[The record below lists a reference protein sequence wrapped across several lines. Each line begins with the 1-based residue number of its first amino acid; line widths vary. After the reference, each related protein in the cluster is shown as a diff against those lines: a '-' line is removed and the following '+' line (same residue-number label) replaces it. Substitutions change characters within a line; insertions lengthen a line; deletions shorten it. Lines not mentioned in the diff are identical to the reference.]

1 MSKPDTAEAIV
12 RKLARFAL
20 SQGDVLHRE
29 ICLYCR
35 CEIRGGIGHCS
46 DCLYARAR
54 AWVRANAKK
63 KEQP

>member
-1 MSKPDTAEAIV
+1 MSKNDTAEAIV

-20 SQGDVLHRE
+20 PQEVWHRE

-35 CEIRGGIGHCS
+35 CEIRGGIGHGS